1 MSDTTTEKRKLI
13 DRMLKMQK
21 EFMERE
27 HKKDIAPVDYWTS
40 SDAHPMH
47 EYKEKYD
54 ELATQLVDLAHKE
67 RGSKR

>member
-27 HKKDIAPVDYWTS
+27 HKDDMAPVDYWS
-40 SDAHPMH
+40 SADEDPG
-47 EYKEKYD
+47 YKDKYD
-54 ELATQLVDLAHKE
+54 ELANKVVDLAHKE
-67 RGSKR
+67 KGSKR